1 MLRRH
6 AHASRPAAPGVAHLL
21 AGSVPDFKAHRLAIG
36 ERHVVAHEGGA
47 NLPHTRACATAAA
60 GRLVCPPRLRCTPTL
75 LLPCCQARHQPCRT
89 HRDLAV
95 GVERV
100 AHVAHHQAALADALS
115 RMHAWQCSARL
126 LARLLACERCAWL
139 LQLLQLLPPTA
150 WRPLRLTESPS
161 SSTTGCRRGARP
173 AGCSNMRPAASL
185 LLVGAGAVC
194 CCRVEC
200 LPLLPQPGPFLS
212 LVGCGGG

>member
-100 AHVAHHQAALADALS
+100 AHVAHHQAALADALPRTHA
-115 RMHAWQCSARL
+115 RMAVQCTAAGTAAGVRTMRVVAAAAAAAAADRL
-126 LARLLACERCAWL
+126 AAAPPHRVAQQQHHR
-139 LQLLQLLPPTA
+139 LPP
-150 WRPLRLTESPS
+150 RS
-161 SSTTGCRRGARP
+161 S
-173 AGCSNMRPAASL
+173 AGWMQQHEAS
-185 LLVGAGAVC
+185 
-194 CCRVEC
+194 
-200 LPLLPQPGPFLS
+200 S
-212 LVGCGGG
+212 